1 MADDTNKPKRGRGR
15 PPKDPNKTE
24 KEPYVIKPYTGV
36 GRPPKNPHPT
46 WGGVREG
53 QGRPETV
60 PENEKLSST
69 IAFSCTAVTKER
81 YRRLQ
86 ATTNMSEMLRNYI
99 DRMAATRLGADN
111 VPDTWKPPKKK

>member
-1 MADDTNKPKRGRGR
+1 MADDTKPKRGRGR

-24 KEPYVIKPYTGV
+24 KEPYHIKPYTGI

-46 WGGVREG
+46 WGGAREG
-53 QGRPETV
+53 AGISAYLSPS
-60 PENEKLSST
+60 EKRSESVNFRVDP
-69 IAFSCTAVTKER
+69 ITKER

-86 ATTNMSEMLRNYI
+86 GVCNISDLLRQYI
-99 DRMAATRLGADN
+99 NRLAATRLGADN